1 MACNLSVSISKYY
14 TNVKVNEHI
23 TITQSED
30 HIIVHVGDMVYQDCT
45 NPEEALDVKVL
56 NAEVYDGLLQ
66 VTLLVN
72 TGEWSKHTITHMHQ
86 MTGEY
91 VGRESTREYEG
102 PEAGSTIIY
111 RDYIDANGNITRV
124 ERSLVE

>member
-1 MACNLSVSISKYY
+1 MACDLSVSISKDY

-23 TITQSED
+23 TITQSENF
-30 HIIVHVGDMVYQDCT
+30 IIVHVGDMIYQDRT
-45 NPEEALDVKVL
+45 DEESINVEVI
-56 NAEVYDGLLQ
+56 NAEVYDGLLR

-72 TGEWSKHTITHMHQ
+72 AGKDSKHTITHMHY

-91 VGRESTREYEG
+91 AGRESTREYEG

-111 RDYIDANGNITRV
+111 RDYIDADGNITRV
-124 ERSLVE
+124 ERSILE